1 MEMETEIAEESVV
14 EEQSSSEESDD
25 DSQTEI
31 LSEGEESESSI
42 EQDDIIPSSVPS
54 TDQEPTATA
63 ATAGTTE
70 TATVQEKKPVDPF
83 AFFTLAG
90 NARRKR
96 NKPTTATP
104 NDVAETSISTNLSIN
119 NLPNSKA
126 NTTAKAHDTP
136 SPTEDIPKQHTP
148 SSPTSTKTPM
158 PSSLPTRP
166 DHTTTAAATSIS
178 FIKLA
183 LQDNDF
189 DAYCCGVKMMQRRQ
203 NNTVIRKAFSLLG
216 KKVSTN
222 LTTEQLE
229 QLRLSNVLDLLISV
243 LEKTST
249 KNNTNTE
256 QQENKLLIVDTI
268 AALWSLCMKDHR
280 IATQIVMENNRGI
293 VDILL
298 TCLKNP
304 NAEADVVQWCFGLL
318 SVLTKSSSLNGG
330 VQSKVVMA
338 SNGVEIIMAALTKWG
353 YEQVEIARWGSL
365 FCFSLVHDNAKAKMD
380 TAETNTTS
388 TSTSVAALEAVDT
401 SKEKKHRLA
410 IKKQL
415 LHAECSQLLES
426 IRDAHQNMKKDDVAL
441 MNTLNAAIR
450 ALEL

>member
-1 MEMETEIAEESVV
+1 MEMETEIVEES
-14 EEQSSSEESDD
+14 EQSSSEAESQSDGDD

-54 TDQEPTATA
+54 TDQEPKATA
-63 ATAGTTE
+63 ATAGTTK

-96 NKPTTATP
+96 KPATATP
-104 NDVAETSISTNLSIN
+104 NDVAETSTSTNLSIN

-126 NTTAKAHDTP
+126 NTTAKTHDTP
-136 SPTEDIPKQHTP
+136 SPSEDIPKQHTP

-166 DHTTTAAATSIS
+166 DHTTTAEATSIS

-298 TCLKNP
+298 TCLNNP

-338 SNGVEIIMAALTKWG
+338 SCHII
-353 YEQVEIARWGSL
+353 INI
-365 FCFSLVHDNAKAKMD
+365 F
-380 TAETNTTS
+380 
-388 TSTSVAALEAVDT
+388 
-401 SKEKKHRLA
+401 
-410 IKKQL
+410 L
-415 LHAECSQLLES
+415 L
-426 IRDAHQNMKKDDVAL
+426 I
-441 MNTLNAAIR
+441 
-450 ALEL
+450 